1 MRSGSRSLVA
11 LRFGFLRAA
20 DIPTSMYLRITRF
33 KLGRNLRK
41 SGLLEIPFLFDVV
54 RQDGVTVFTETQLQ
68 AHDIRCED
76 CPVGILHFITADL
89 IIDVTN

>member
-20 DIPTSMYLRITRF
+20 NIPTRTSLRITRV
-33 KLGRNLRK
+33 KLGRNLPK
-41 SGLLEIPFLFDVV
+41 SGLSEIPFLFDVV
-54 RQDGVTVFTETQLQ
+54 LQDAVTVVTDTQLQ

-76 CPVGILHFITADL
+76 RLVGIPHFITEDPT
-89 IIDVTN
+89 IDVTD